1 LSSWGVK
8 TFLIL
13 EGSDENH
20 FELKEPLILSRLL
33 VCNLKKIVERAV
45 QIWGPRALIDRKMF

>member
-1 LSSWGVK
+1 MGVK

-20 FELKEPLILSRLL
+20 FELKESLILSRFL
-33 VCNLKKIVERAV
+33 VCNLKKVVERAV
-45 QIWGPRALIDRKMF
+45 QI